1 MRNQAARY
9 LTESRPLWSHR
20 ENARV
25 ATPELLA
32 IEMGKA
38 LVSDDR
44 ERITALA
51 ATREEMKTM
60 LETAWPPAT
69 EGDREYIRTKVAE
82 ILAERVADLERFQ
95 AMKKAS
101 GVKKDAAVR
110 FELIDLDKL
119 YEKDGMKKIRHSHVR
134 MIQTGAEGREES
146 FVIKLDDMFLFPR
159 GWAFTSIWPA
169 IGREPSKE

>member
-1 MRNQAARY
+1 MGQGA
-9 LTESRPLWSHR
+9 R
-20 ENARV
+20 ENVLPRV

-32 IEMGKA
+32 IEMAKA

-51 ATREEMKTM
+51 ATREEMETM

-69 EGDREYIRTKVAE
+69 ADDREYIKTKVAE

-101 GVKKDAAVR
+101 GVN
-110 FELIDLDKL
+110 
-119 YEKDGMKKIRHSHVR
+119 
-134 MIQTGAEGREES
+134 
-146 FVIKLDDMFLFPR
+146 MFLFPR

-169 IGREPSKE
+169 IGKEPSNE